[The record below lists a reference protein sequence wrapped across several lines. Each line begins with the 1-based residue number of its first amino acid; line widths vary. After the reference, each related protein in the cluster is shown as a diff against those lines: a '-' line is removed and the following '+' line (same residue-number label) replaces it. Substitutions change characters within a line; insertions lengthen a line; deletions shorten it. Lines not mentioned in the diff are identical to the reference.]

1 MFADQAQFDAALE
14 QAKATL
20 ALLTQKQGHITETR
34 ESFRL
39 FMDSQEA
46 LQRQC
51 ENLTVY
57 AQMRA
62 DVEPED
68 PQVQQN
74 LAKSVT
80 FVNQVY
86 AATTFID
93 QELIEHQQLV
103 EDYLKQDDCADYRY
117 PIQEIFRTIPHRPD
131 AQTEQ
136 LLAQMNDLFQN
147 PQKTFKAF
155 VPEFK
160 PVLIDGK
167 EEFLNQAI
175 MNQLLHNPDREIRKQ
190 AFEHF
195 YEQYRRHQNVFC
207 STLIGHAQ
215 GQVLQA
221 RLHHFSSALQ
231 ASLFEDG
238 ADVPLFQQVLDIANK
253 KYHGAFWR
261 YNELKK
267 KLMGLDDCTSY
278 DLNVPLVQSVD
289 THYDL
294 DQCFEILD
302 QALAPLGKNIR
313 RC

>member
-1 MFADQAQFDAALE
+1 
-14 QAKATL
+14 
-20 ALLTQKQGHITETR
+20 
-34 ESFRL
+34 
-39 FMDSQEA
+39 MDSQEA

-175 MNQLLHNPDREIRKQ
+175 MNQLLHNPDREIRQ
-190 AFEHF
+190 
-195 YEQYRRHQNVFC
+195 
-207 STLIGHAQ
+207 T
-215 GQVLQA
+215 
-221 RLHHFSSALQ
+221 
-231 ASLFEDG
+231 
-238 ADVPLFQQVLDIANK
+238 
-253 KYHGAFWR
+253 
-261 YNELKK
+261 
-267 KLMGLDDCTSY
+267 GL
-278 DLNVPLVQSVD
+278 
-289 THYDL
+289 
-294 DQCFEILD
+294 
-302 QALAPLGKNIR
+302 
-313 RC
+313 